1 MLTRGLCK
9 RDVQKLLVDNPRA
22 VLTFAKPQLAALG
35 LPGAPQLAALG
46 LPGAPIALPGAK
58 L

>member
-35 LPGAPQLAALG
+35 LPGAP
-46 LPGAPIALPGAK
+46 IALPGAK